1 MRGVKGEIKMD
12 KIIKDET
19 IRRGYFLRGERYILK
34 YRDVYQLFY
43 SQGQGFLTYQKLYH
57 KPDGVGITLRGR
69 FVQTGDEHWINK
81 LVGFELLRERN

>member
-1 MRGVKGEIKMD
+1 MIEMN
-12 KIIKDET
+12 KIVKDEQV
-19 IRRGYFLRGERYILK
+19 RAKYFRGDERYILK

-43 SQGQGFLTYQKLYH
+43 SQGQGCLTYQKLYH

-69 FVQTGDEHWINK
+69 FIQTGDEHWINK